1 MPYLLGILGLA
12 FLFVGAR
19 WLIRGASSLGKRAG
33 LSPVVI
39 GLTVVAFGTSTP
51 ELGVSVI
58 GAWTGQLDLALG
70 NVIGSNIFNVLMILG
85 LSAALV
91 PLVVHQRILQY
102 DVPLNILVS
111 LVCFGFAWNGHLA
124 RWEGILLVLG
134 LILYTIWALGVLEAR
149 PKGSREG
156 FTHVD
161 RSPGPVD
168 AEPGL
173 FVSGLMLVVGLVL
186 LIAGS
191 RLFSGACASIA
202 RSFGVPEIIIG
213 LTIVSAGTSLP
224 EVGTSVMAALQGE
237 TDIAVG
243 NVMGSN
249 LFNLTGVLG
258 TSVLVS
264 PGGLPVSSIVLEF
277 DFVIL
282 ILVAIVCLPLFFTEH
297 RISRWEGLLFVI
309 FYALY
314 LLSMVGPH
322 AFPWLS
328 RTLSTGLLVFLVPLA
343 AVTVG
348 VGVYRQWRT
357 GG

>member
-1 MPYLLGILGLA
+1 MPYVLGVLGLVL
-12 FLFVGAR
+12 LFVGSR
-19 WLIRGASSLGKRAG
+19 WLIRGASSLGKTAG

-39 GLTVVAFGTSTP
+39 GLTIVAFGTSTP

-58 GAWTGQLDLALG
+58 GAWVGQLDLALG
-70 NVIGSNIFNVLMILG
+70 NVLGSNILNVLLILG
-85 LSAALV
+85 LSASLV

-111 LVCFGFAWNGHLA
+111 LACFGFAWNGNLA
-124 RWEGILLVLG
+124 RWEGLLLVLG
-134 LILYTIWALGVLEAR
+134 LILYTVWALGVLGAQ
-149 PKGSREG
+149 PKSSRED
-156 FTHVD
+156 FT
-161 RSPGPVD
+161 RLYRPPGP
-168 AEPGL
+168 AGSEPGL
-173 FVSGLMLVVGLVL
+173 YVSGLMLGVGLVL

-191 RLFSGACASIA
+191 RLFADACASVA

-213 LTIVSAGTSLP
+213 LTVVSAGTSLP

-249 LFNLTGVLG
+249 LVNLTGVLG

-264 PGGLPVSSIVLEF
+264 PGGVPVSPITLEF

-282 ILVAIVCLPLFFTEH
+282 ILVSIACLPLFFTDH
-297 RISRWEGLLFVI
+297 RISRWEGFLFVA

-314 LLSMVGPH
+314 LLSLVGPH
-322 AFPWLS
+322 VSTWLTRS
-328 RTLSTGLLVFLVPLA
+328 LTSGLLVFLVPLA

-348 VGVYRQWRT
+348 VGVYRQWRR